1 MKGRFS
7 NIYRNNSR
15 NRNAV
20 CTFNTTELEYK
31 MSFVPQS
38 TRNGFLK
45 STQPS
50 VYVLKKITNFKL
62 SFEVNGN
69 YHNPTP

>member
-7 NIYRNNSR
+7 NIYRNKSR

-31 MSFVPQS
+31 MSSVPQS
-38 TRNGFLK
+38 TRNVFLK
-45 STQPS
+45 STQQGICP
-50 VYVLKKITNFKL
+50 
-62 SFEVNGN
+62 
-69 YHNPTP
+69 